1 MNSFVEILKQF
12 SPKHKAWVL
21 FMLLAFTTCSFL
33 GGKYFDGK
41 QKAADV
47 IYIDSIRTVL
57 DKNCE
62 LQKQQLLKTQSMQ
75 QEQIND
81 ILSDLINLRQI
92 VMQSQYET
100 KTLAIKTNETPK
112 SVAPT
117 MSWDAT
123 DTMYSVY
130 PLEKS
135 VYIPEAS
142 YIEVKDDSYK
152 KICIEKLTHLIK
164 QTKSLTK

>member
-41 QKAADV
+41 QRAADV

-100 KTLAIKTNETPK
+100 KTLAVKSQSSPK
-112 SVAPT
+112 SVSEPV
-117 MSWDAT
+117 MF

-152 KICIEKLTHLIK
+152 KLCIEKLTHLIK
-164 QTKSLTK
+164 QTKQLTK